1 MRWSGSSQTLLGCD
15 VMPTLDDRRTQMA
28 HVGVRHML
36 LGYQLL
42 ELPVVERAWGGCE
55 RPF

>member
-1 MRWSGSSQTLLGCD
+1 
-15 VMPTLDDRRTQMA
+15 MA
-28 HVGVRHML
+28 RVGVPHML